1 MVWQHWSGRDVATF
15 VETVC
20 GLPQYGAA
28 MAQINGGTLQVVG
41 GWRADGAGMG
51 APKNDPTGV

>member
-1 MVWQHWSGRDVATF
+1 MAWQRWSGRDVATF

-28 MAQINGGTLQVVG
+28 MAQINGGTLQVG
-41 GWRADGAGMG
+41 LWGWRADGAGMG
-51 APKNDPTGV
+51 